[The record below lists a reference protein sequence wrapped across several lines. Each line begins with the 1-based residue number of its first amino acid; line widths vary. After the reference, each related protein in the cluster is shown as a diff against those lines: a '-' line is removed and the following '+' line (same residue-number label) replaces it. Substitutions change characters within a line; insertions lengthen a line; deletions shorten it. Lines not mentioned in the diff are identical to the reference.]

1 MKSIHQLTAI
11 SGLIASLFLGNSAM
25 ALTGSERQITSDN
38 NGHILTNLHVFSPDG
53 EWIVFD
59 ERSDREGAKFDSAA
73 IKRVNVKT
81 GAMDTLY
88 TASNG
93 AYVGVV
99 TYNPVKNSVV
109 FIHGPENPTP
119 EWSYAGHH
127 REGSIVDVANPGVA
141 VNLDARDI
149 SAPFTPGALRGG
161 SHVHIYE
168 PSGEW
173 LSFTY
178 QDHVMNVLGK
188 TGDHDLDQR
197 NVGISVP
204 VQAVSVTK
212 DNPRNR
218 DGTTFTVLA
227 TRTVNAP
234 KPGSDEINRAYEEGW
249 VGRQGYVK
257 SDGTRQRHAIAFL
270 GDTMTEAGK
279 PLAEVFIAD
288 IPEDVTQS
296 GADAPVQGTTTRLP
310 SPPKGVTQRRLTFTG
325 DRKFPG
331 VQGPRFWVRAN
342 ASGDSLAFL
351 MKDDSGLV
359 QIYAVSPNG
368 GVIRQVTKN
377 PFSVAST
384 LGWSPDGKR
393 IAYAGDDSVYVTDA
407 TSGVT
412 SQVAPKD
419 ASRPVSPLAADFSPS
434 GKSIAYMRA
443 VKTGGEERNQIFVTD
458 LSE

>member
-1 MKSIHQLTAI
+1 MQSMRKMTALA
-11 SGLIASLFLGNSAM
+11 GLITSLLAGSSAM
-25 ALTGSERQITSDN
+25 ALTGSERQVTTDA

-53 EWIVFD
+53 EWIVYD
-59 ERSDREGAKFDSAA
+59 ERSDKEGANFDSAS
-73 IKRVNVKT
+73 IKRINVRT
-81 GAMDTLY
+81 GAIETLY
-88 TASNG
+88 TARNG
-93 AYVGVV
+93 AFVGVV
-99 TYNPVKNSVV
+99 TYNPKRDSVV
-109 FIHGPENPTP
+109 FIHGPENPTAD
-119 EWSYAGHH
+119 WAYAGHH
-127 REGSIVDVANPGVA
+127 REGSIVDIAKPGVA
-141 VNLDARDI
+141 VNLDARDV
-149 SAPFTPGALRGG
+149 SAPYTPGALRGG

-178 QDHVMNVLGK
+178 QDAVMNALGK

-204 VQAVSVTK
+204 GRAVTVGK

-249 VGRQGYVK
+249 VGSQGYVK
-257 SDGTRQRHAIAFL
+257 ADGSRQRHAIAFL
-270 GDTMTEAGK
+270 GDTMTAAGK

-296 GADAPVQGTTTRLP
+296 AAGAPIAGTATRLP
-310 SPPKGVTQRRLTFTG
+310 APPQGVTQRRLTFTG

-331 VQGPRFWVRAN
+331 IQGPRFWVRTN

-351 MKDDSGLV
+351 MKDDNGIV

-368 GVIRQVTKN
+368 GAIRQITSN

-393 IAYAGDDSVYVTDA
+393 IAYAGDNSVYVTDA
-407 TSGVT
+407 ASGVT
-412 SQVAPKD
+412 TQVAPKD
-419 ASRPVSPLAADFSPS
+419 ASRPVLALAADFSPS
-434 GKSIAYMRA
+434 GKSIAYLRV
-443 VKTGGEERNQIFVTD
+443 VKTGGVDTNQIFVTD